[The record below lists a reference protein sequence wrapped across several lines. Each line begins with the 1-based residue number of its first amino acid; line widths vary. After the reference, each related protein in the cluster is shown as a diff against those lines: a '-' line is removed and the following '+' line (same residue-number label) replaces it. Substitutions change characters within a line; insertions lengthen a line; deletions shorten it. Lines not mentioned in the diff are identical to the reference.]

1 MKQVKTK
8 VKYLISTL
16 LIMAVVCPSLL
27 VGASSK
33 QTATNDPGTKNPTA
47 TEAPKSAS
55 EENIVTIASNDQ
67 RFNTLV
73 AALKAAGLV
82 DALEGEGPFTVF
94 APTNDAFTKLPSG
107 TLEELLKPE
116 NKQKLE
122 DVLTYHVFAG
132 NVPSSAAEKLA
143 GKEITM
149 LNNKKAKITMKNGA
163 LYINNAKIVTKDI
176 KAQNGVIH
184 VIDNVLIP
192 ES

>member
-8 VKYLISTL
+8 VKYVLSTL

-27 VGASSK
+27 VGATSSK
-33 QTATNDPGTKNPTA
+33 APAATGTPTA

-82 DALEGEGPFTVF
+82 DALEGEGPFTLF
-94 APTNDAFTKLPSG
+94 APTNDAFTKLASG

-122 DVLTYHVFAG
+122 DILTYHVFAG
-132 NVPSSAAEKLA
+132 NVPAAAAEKLA

-163 LYINNAKIVTKDI
+163 LYINNAKVITKDI

-184 VIDNVLIP
+184 VIDTVLIP
-192 ES
+192 EG